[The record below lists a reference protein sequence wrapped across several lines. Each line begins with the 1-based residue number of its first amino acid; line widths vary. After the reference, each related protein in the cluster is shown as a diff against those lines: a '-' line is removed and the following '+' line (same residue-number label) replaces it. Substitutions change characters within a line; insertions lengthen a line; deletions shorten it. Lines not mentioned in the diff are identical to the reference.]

1 MSPWTRFCPVAHPDQ
16 RRSKRSLGKIII
28 DKGGDDGD
36 DDDDDLK
43 NEYVL
48 GVIEYMQYNLLA
60 CSGLNCNAHLISWRN
75 PRGPVADL
83 LFPLLPTFHCAYTV
97 AHISLEFYTLL
108 HLLSLP
114 LLFVLYLEMDLD
126 VFVLPFS
133 LNSLSVH
140 LLSITDRLQPLGI
153 EQTKQIIRNGNL
165 SSELSDISLN

>member
-1 MSPWTRFCPVAHPDQ
+1 MSPWTRFCPLAHPDQ

-48 GVIEYMQYNLLA
+48 GVIEYMQSNLLA

-75 PRGPVADL
+75 PRGPVANL
-83 LFPLLPTFHCAYTV
+83 LSHSCLHFTVPTLLLTFHWSSTLSYISSPTIVCA
-97 AHISLEFYTLL
+97 
-108 HLLSLP
+108 LSGNGSRC
-114 LLFVLYLEMDLD
+114 FRS
-126 VFVLPFS
+126 PFS

-140 LLSITDRLQPLGI
+140 LLSITDRLQTLGI
-153 EQTKQIIRNGNL
+153 EQTKQIICNGNL
-165 SSELSDISLN
+165 SSELSDVSLN

>member
-75 PRGPVADL
+75 PRGPVANL
-83 LFPLLPTFHCAYTV
+83 LSHSCLHFTVPTLLLTFHWSFTLSYISSPTIVCA
-97 AHISLEFYTLL
+97 
-108 HLLSLP
+108 LSGNGSRS
-114 LLFVLYLEMDLD
+114 FRS
-126 VFVLPFS
+126 PFFIKFFICS
-133 LNSLSVH
+133 SSFHHRTTSTIRHRTNKTNYPQWK
-140 LLSITDRLQPLGI
+140 SI
-153 EQTKQIIRNGNL
+153 K
-165 SSELSDISLN
+165 